1 MAYSTSTPPVLANQT
16 IGYQAGGRLWKLT
29 GTDAVAT
36 VDGDGY
42 ITNADALGMKAG
54 DLVEYYDSNLG
65 ITSML
70 NVASVTAGGAADL
83 QDGTTVGS
91 TTNSD

>member
-1 MAYSTSTPPVLANQT
+1 MSYSTSTPPVLVNQAL
-16 IGYQAGGRLWKLT
+16 GYQTGARKWALT

-36 VDGDGY
+36 VRVTGY
-42 ITNADALGMKAG
+42 ISNADALGMKAG
-54 DLVEYYDSNLG
+54 DLVEYYDSNLQ
-65 ITSML
+65 ITSTL

-83 QDGTTVGS
+83 QDATTIGS